1 MNALA
6 TAPGVIATPG
16 KYYIG
21 AKEVM
26 EYLDCKENKAYELIR
41 QLRDELVK
49 AGKLTPAYP
58 IGKVPRKYFFER
70 CILNILGMD
79 SFTFKSC
86 ALIMQDQYGLF
97 LQAKPEE
104 RVHRQYKDCSRK
116 RYSII
121 LEALAY
127 AIDYDKS
134 FIYDLSMADKK
145 LKKMYL
151 EDFMEGFD
159 YALYDSRYEEN
170 EAEE

>member
-58 IGKVPRKYFFER
+58 IGKVPKYNAFKIAFTGSAKSVTVR
-70 CILNILGMD
+70 CFVQGGG
-79 SFTFKSC
+79 T
-86 ALIMQDQYGLF
+86 
-97 LQAKPEE
+97 
-104 RVHRQYKDCSRK
+104 V
-116 RYSII
+116 
-121 LEALAY
+121 
-127 AIDYDKS
+127 
-134 FIYDLSMADKK
+134 
-145 LKKMYL
+145 
-151 EDFMEGFD
+151 
-159 YALYDSRYEEN
+159 
-170 EAEE
+170 

>member
-21 AKEVM
+21 AQEVM

-70 CILNILGMD
+70 LLDKGGNTMGPIFRC
-79 SFTFKSC
+79 SHVT
-86 ALIMQDQYGLF
+86 
-97 LQAKPEE
+97 
-104 RVHRQYKDCSRK
+104 RVK
-116 RYSII
+116 
-121 LEALAY
+121 EV
-127 AIDYDKS
+127 
-134 FIYDLSMADKK
+134 
-145 LKKMYL
+145 
-151 EDFMEGFD
+151 G
-159 YALYDSRYEEN
+159 
-170 EAEE
+170 